1 MAGQDDWRNPAVLAR
16 ILRYGDTASRQVLAD
31 AIADGFADLVPM
43 LAATARSQ
51 EDMTLRARC
60 LEVLGRSLSN
70 ASPELTRLVLAAVLD
85 SPAIHA

>member
-1 MAGQDDWRNPAVLAR
+1 
-16 ILRYGDTASRQVLAD
+16 
-31 AIADGFADLVPM
+31 M

-51 EDMTLRARC
+51 EDITLRARC

-70 ASPELTRLVLAAVLD
+70 ASPELTRLVLAAVLE